1 MVDADTPCQSWEM
14 SAVKPDVRWTGPQPE
29 RKLADGLQTR
39 GGKYLLTQWPGGS
52 SKVLKSIVSGNSA
65 SSLCQE
71 EIST

>member
-39 GGKYLLTQWPGGS
+39 
-52 SKVLKSIVSGNSA
+52 A
-65 SSLCQE
+65 
-71 EIST
+71 EIFS